1 MRPHFTCAV
10 RACPPSSPNRL
21 PARHYR
27 DMPPHSHFPLLSP
40 FFVIGHPL
48 NPARPYHNPTLGM
61 SEPGQHCTGIIIDQ
75 DGNIDALDTYGLT
88 PLHRMCIND
97 FAVGAEALLKAGASP
112 TRRTEAGAG
121 SELRGKTPMEV
132 RGTNYKYR
140 SKTIKLNFN

>member
-1 MRPHFTCAV
+1 MC
-10 RACPPSSPNRL
+10 
-21 PARHYR
+21 
-27 DMPPHSHFPLLSP
+27 
-40 FFVIGHPL
+40 
-48 NPARPYHNPTLGM
+48 GM

-121 SELRGKTPMEV
+121 SELRGKTPMEIAKESKARKVV
-132 RGTNYKYR
+132 RVLAKYMAR
-140 SKTIKLNFN
+140 DTGPERPDKCMASPVSVSRFPMHSPISPIQHQKTAPARITKDTGFFQD